1 MDSDA
6 GRSLA
11 RRHHRPFSPFL
22 YLSSPFVYFIDF
34 LQVCLLFL
42 GFLRSSFVHGCAS
55 SRYCHI
61 QTRWLLFLTCSPAPS
76 VTAAL
81 VPDLTFEGCFCTALS
96 RSPKTAVLS
105 DLFFSSSS
113 WAMNFLPMGKTCS
126 NLSCCERS
134 FCVGVF
140 RCSFARSTSLGCSEL
155 YSASSEVN
163 RLLSEDP
170 KTNHLS
176 TPLPF
181 TVAKPGACS
190 PFHSKT
196 DSGDKRL
203 NFGFIDTLWLRYGNI
218 GVQSLLLATASAI
231 PPNLVKRF
239 YCYAGVKVARAS
251 SSNSLA
257 LHRQLFSEAL
267 YPSALVHMSRA
278 YQPKLASLSSSQCSV
293 SSSNLRLLKL
303 QSSSPINLSFVGKF
317 IKTSSRQ
324 GQERSS
330 SPSSFS
336 QERIFPPQS
345 LLLRGDLLPVLK
357 IRKIYLYP
365 SHLLSYVKV
374 RLGPVD
380 ATILIGLRVEVWDR
394 VAMSHVTVTNRSLF
408 AEFEVRYQSLID
420 RIASGNFDILR
431 NALSNFHKFV
441 SLSLFNVGLY
451 AWELACWLA
460 HRVLYD
466 DAFNLVIT

>member
-1 MDSDA
+1 MDSDV
-6 GRSLA
+6 GSSLA
-11 RRHHRPFSPFL
+11 LRRHRPFSPFL
-22 YLSSPFVYFIDF
+22 YLSSPFVPFIDL

-42 GFLRSSFVHGCAS
+42 GFLSSSFVHGCAS
-55 SRYCHI
+55 CHYCHI
-61 QTRWLLFLTCSPAPS
+61 QTCWLLFLTCSPAPS

-81 VPDLTFEGCFCTALS
+81 VPDLTFEGCVCIALS
-96 RSPKTAVLS
+96 RSPKTAVL
-105 DLFFSSSS
+105 
-113 WAMNFLPMGKTCS
+113 
-126 NLSCCERS
+126 
-134 FCVGVF
+134 
-140 RCSFARSTSLGCSEL
+140 STSLGCSEL
-155 YSASSEVN
+155 YSASSEAN

-181 TVAKPGACS
+181 TVAKPDACS

-218 GVQSLLLATASAI
+218 GVQSLLLGTASAI

-251 SSNSLA
+251 SSNSLSTVNYSG
-257 LHRQLFSEAL
+257 R
-267 YPSALVHMSRA
+267 
-278 YQPKLASLSSSQCSV
+278 
-293 SSSNLRLLKL
+293 
-303 QSSSPINLSFVGKF
+303 
-317 IKTSSRQ
+317 
-324 GQERSS
+324 ERSS

-365 SHLLSYVKV
+365 SRLLSYVKV

-380 ATILIGLRVEVWDR
+380 ATILIGLRVEV
-394 VAMSHVTVTNRSLF
+394 L
-408 AEFEVRYQSLID
+408 
-420 RIASGNFDILR
+420 G
-431 NALSNFHKFV
+431 
-441 SLSLFNVGLY
+441 
-451 AWELACWLA
+451 
-460 HRVLYD
+460 
-466 DAFNLVIT
+466 

>member
-6 GRSLA
+6 GSSLA
-11 RRHHRPFSPFL
+11 RRRHRPFSLFL
-22 YLSSPFVYFIDF
+22 YLSSPFVSFIDL
-34 LQVCLLFL
+34 LQICLLFL
-42 GFLRSSFVHGCAS
+42 GFLSSSFVHGCTS
-55 SRYCHI
+55 CRY
-61 QTRWLLFLTCSPAPS
+61 PAPS

-81 VPDLTFEGCFCTALS
+81 VPDLTFEGCVCTALS
-96 RSPKTAVLS
+96 RSPKTAVLL

-140 RCSFARSTSLGCSEL
+140 RSSFARSTSLGCSEL
-155 YSASSEVN
+155 YSASSEAN
-163 RLLSEDP
+163 RLSSEDP

-196 DSGDKRL
+196 DSCDKRL

-257 LHRQLFSEAL
+257 LNRQLFNEAL
-267 YPSALVHMSRA
+267 YPSALGR
-278 YQPKLASLSSSQCSV
+278 
-293 SSSNLRLLKL
+293 
-303 QSSSPINLSFVGKF
+303 
-317 IKTSSRQ
+317 
-324 GQERSS
+324 ERSS
-330 SPSSFS
+330 SPFSFS

-365 SHLLSYVKV
+365 CRLLSYVKV
-374 RLGPVD
+374 RWGPVD
-380 ATILIGLRVEVWDR
+380 ATILIGLRVEAWDI
-394 VAMSHVTVTNRSLF
+394 VAMSHVTVTNRSLL

-420 RIASGNFDILR
+420 RIASGNFDILH

-441 SLSLFNVGLY
+441 SLSLFYVGLY

-460 HRVLYD
+460 HRVLLEEHWDFWIVRFLVGRAGEYPCAQRWNEL
-466 DAFNLVIT
+466 AFKEFLCHISLV

>member
-6 GRSLA
+6 GSSLA
-11 RRHHRPFSPFL
+11 RRRHRPFSPFL
-22 YLSSPFVYFIDF
+22 YLSSPFVSFIYL

-42 GFLRSSFVHGCAS
+42 
-55 SRYCHI
+55 
-61 QTRWLLFLTCSPAPS
+61 APS

-81 VPDLTFEGCFCTALS
+81 VPDLTFEGCVCTAVS
-96 RSPKTAVLS
+96 RSPKTAILS

-126 NLSCCERS
+126 NLFCCERS

-140 RCSFARSTSLGCSEL
+140 RCSFARSTGLGCSEL
-155 YSASSEVN
+155 YSASSEAN

-181 TVAKPGACS
+181 TVAKPVLALLS
-190 PFHSKT
+190 ITRQIH
-196 DSGDKRL
+196 
-203 NFGFIDTLWLRYGNI
+203 
-218 GVQSLLLATASAI
+218 SLLLATASAI

-257 LHRQLFSEAL
+257 LNRQLFSEAL
-267 YPSALVHMSRA
+267 YPSALVHMYRA
-278 YQPKLASLSSSQCSV
+278 CQPKLASLCSSQCSV

-303 QSSSPINLSFVGKF
+303 LSSSPINLSFVGKF
-317 IKTSSRQ
+317 IKISSRQ
-324 GQERSS
+324 GRERSS

-365 SHLLSYVKV
+365 SRLLSYVKV

-380 ATILIGLRVEVWDR
+380 ATILIGLRVEVWGS
-394 VAMSHVTVTNRSLF
+394 VATSHVTVTNRSLF

-420 RIASGNFDILR
+420 
-431 NALSNFHKFV
+431 
-441 SLSLFNVGLY
+441 
-451 AWELACWLA
+451 
-460 HRVLYD
+460 
-466 DAFNLVIT
+466 